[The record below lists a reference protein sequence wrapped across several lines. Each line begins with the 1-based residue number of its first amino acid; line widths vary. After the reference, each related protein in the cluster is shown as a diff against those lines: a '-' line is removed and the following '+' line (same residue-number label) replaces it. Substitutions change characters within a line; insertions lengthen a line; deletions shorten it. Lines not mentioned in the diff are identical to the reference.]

1 MQKWDGYRY
10 VIALARCGSMT
21 AAAKSLDTNTATVSR
36 HIHKMTEIY
45 GTVLFVKKKSRWELT
60 REGEALVRVIE
71 TFEKGLHDLDRNNG
85 LELTAGRTVKIATV
99 EFLSET
105 FLMPG
110 LGDLIDEN
118 PGLSAEIACSDTRVS
133 LAYGEADVSVRL
145 SRPQEGRLVGRKS
158 GEVVMTAYR
167 PHGSTSRDWV
177 GLGEE
182 LEWTPEMRLSKEVFG
197 RPPLMRVHSFRAMQ
211 AAALSGGLGCVVP
224 SHMAAETPELEPVAG
239 YAPAVREVWV
249 IYHETRKMDPVVR
262 LAADWVHRC
271 FQRTRQ
277 QGEDARLSVA

>member
-71 TFEKGLHDLDRNNG
+71 AFEKGLHDLDRNNG
-85 LELTAGRTVKIATV
+85 LELTSGRTVKIATV
-99 EFLSET
+99 DFLAET
-105 FLMPG
+105 YMMPA
-110 LGDLIDEN
+110 LGDLVEQS
-118 PGLSAEIACSDTRVS
+118 PGLSAEFVCSDTRVS

-158 GEVVMTAYR
+158 GEVAMTAYR
-167 PHGSTSRDWV
+167 RAGSTTRDWV

-182 LEWTPEMRLSKEVFG
+182 LEWTPEMRLAKDVFA
-197 RPPLMRVHSFRAMQ
+197 RPPMMRVNSFRAMQ
-211 AAALSGGLGCVVP
+211 NAALSSGLGCVLP
-224 SHMAAETPELEPVAG
+224 ANMACKTPDLEPIEG
-239 YAPAVREVWV
+239 YEPAIREVWV

-262 LAADWVHRC
+262 LTADWLHRA
-271 FQRTRQ
+271 FQRDARQ
-277 QGEDARLSVA
+277 NGSRLSVA